1 MDITAERIR
10 EAADRLSGRIVHT
23 PCRRSETLSVI
34 TGAEIYLKFENQQ
47 FTASFKE
54 RGALVKL
61 AGLDA
66 AQRARG
72 VIAMSAGN
80 HAQGVAHHATRLGI
94 PSTIVMP
101 ATTPFN
107 KVNQTRL
114 LGARVILHGTQ
125 LAEAEQKAH
134 ELAAAEDLVFVHPYD
149 DEAII
154 SGQGTIALEML
165 EQHPDLECLCVPIGG
180 GGLMAGMAVAARAL
194 KPGIGLVGVQTRAY
208 PAMHAALTG
217 RTPEFGQ
224 QTLAEGIAVRNV
236 GRLTRE
242 ILAALLDEVLLIDEP
257 DLENAISLLIAIE
270 KTVVEGA
277 GAAGLAALLAYPDRF
292 KGRKVGLVLC
302 GGNIDTRLLGIVL
315 QRQLVR
321 ERRMVTL
328 RFESADQPGTL
339 ARIAGLIGDAGGN
352 IIDVTHHRMF
362 LDVPAKAADLD
373 FTIETRDAG
382 HTAQLEARL
391 RDAGLDFRTLSSSAG

>member
-1 MDITAERIR
+1 
-10 EAADRLSGRIVHT
+10 
-23 PCRRSETLSVI
+23 
-34 TGAEIYLKFENQQ
+34 
-47 FTASFKE
+47 
-54 RGALVKL
+54 
-61 AGLDA
+61 
-66 AQRARG
+66 
-72 VIAMSAGN
+72 
-80 HAQGVAHHATRLGI
+80 
-94 PSTIVMP
+94 
-101 ATTPFN
+101 
-107 KVNQTRL
+107 
-114 LGARVILHGTQ
+114 
-125 LAEAEQKAH
+125 
-134 ELAAAEDLVFVHPYD
+134 
-149 DEAII
+149 
-154 SGQGTIALEML
+154 
-165 EQHPDLECLCVPIGG
+165 
-180 GGLMAGMAVAARAL
+180 
-194 KPGIGLVGVQTRAY
+194 
-208 PAMHAALTG
+208 MHAALTG